1 MNVYD
6 MPGPILS
13 TEHVTVNWKQF
24 CLECVEKREP
34 SYTVGGNINWYSH
47 YGEQYGGSLKN
58 EK

>member
-13 TEHVTVNWKQF
+13 TEHVIVNWKQF

-34 SYTVGGNINWYSH
+34 SYTVGGNINWCIH
-47 YGEQYGGSLKN
+47 YKE
-58 EK
+58 